1 MIFVTSDLHGCSLA
15 DFKALLK
22 KAKFCDSDFC
32 FVLGDVIDRGEHG
45 VELLRW
51 MCEQSNIQLILGN
64 HESLLLSSEFIF
76 EEISDESLTSLDSD
90 KLDILNT
97 WIANGASPTLSQL
110 RKMLKEEPDVLEG
123 ILDFLKDAPL
133 YDIVEVNGVEYIL
146 VHSGIENFQADKT
159 LEDYSPNELLW
170 ARPTID
176 TKYYSDGKIVIFGHT
191 PTKYFGEEYAGKMVS
206 TDSWICIDTGAAS
219 GNKPML
225 LCLDN
230 MKEFYLSTSIL
241 DKYDII

>member
-110 RKMLKEEPDVLEG
+110 RKTLKEEPDVLEG

-159 LEDYSPNELLW
+159 LEDYSLTNC
-170 ARPTID
+170 
-176 TKYYSDGKIVIFGHT
+176 FGRVQ
-191 PTKYFGEEYAGKMVS
+191 P
-206 TDSWICIDTGAAS
+206 
-219 GNKPML
+219 
-225 LCLDN
+225 
-230 MKEFYLSTSIL
+230 
-241 DKYDII
+241 